1 MTENGEKSVEQVLK
15 ESKELAKVTLSL
27 DVAESGPWRSPEEVE
42 LWVKDH
48 YEMTDQGIGE
58 PAASDCANIRES
70 IRIAAK
76 VDQALSEEAM
86 NRCLKLQTGI
96 FGLSKEKA
104 KQKCEYDFTKDHD
117 QRGEKAYESRSLAG
131 LVELMCKLNSEIL
144 GFRYNF
150 KELKFQTPNE
160 AEISAR
166 RKLGLP
172 KIITI
177 TKDETPKEDKRVLLD
192 HMPSTYQK
200 TSEEILKERREYD
213 RTN

>member
-15 ESKELAKVTLSL
+15 ESKELTKVNLSL

-86 NRCLKLQTGI
+86 NRCLRLQMGI
-96 FGLSKEKA
+96 FGLSEERA
-104 KQKCEYDFTKDHD
+104 AQKCAYDFTKDRD
-117 QRGEKAYESRSLAG
+117 QRGEKAYESRSLAS
-131 LVELMCKLNSEIL
+131 LDELMRRLNSEIS
-144 GFRYNF
+144 GFRY
-150 KELKFQTPNE
+150 KPLDPKTPAESELL
-160 AEISAR
+160 AR
-166 RKLGLP
+166 QKLKLP

-177 TKDETPKEDKRVLLD
+177 MKDEVPKKDNRVLLD

-200 TSEEILKERREYD
+200 TSEEILKERRDYD
-213 RTN
+213 KQN